1 MGLVTVTATVC
12 YPFTTAVPEL
22 SGAVLPVTFVPDPQ
36 LVLASGMN
44 KHSWDET
51 ISLSLLKCA

>member
-22 SGAVLPVTFVPDPQ
+22 SGVVLPVTYVPDPQ
-36 LVLASGMN
+36 PALASGSFCKQIYVDMIYTE
-44 KHSWDET
+44 S
-51 ISLSLLKCA
+51 I